1 MKYFVSFFVVTF
13 FATVLSSQDIDP
25 DDLLNKLERLER
37 NITDLIKNKTEK
49 SLKSG
54 YISRNEKRFDGIET
68 DLQKNFGKIENVHA
82 LFLICLFTDS

>member
-1 MKYFVSFFVVTF
+1 MKYFVSFFLGIF
-13 FATVLSSQDIDP
+13 FATFLSSQDIDP

-37 NITDLIKNKTEK
+37 NITDLTKDKTEK

-68 DLQKNFGKIENVHA
+68 DLQKNFGKIE
-82 LFLICLFTDS
+82 